1 MRALWIEF
9 TMLLTLGV
17 VGLLDGFGALGRRA
31 FQQEPLTPGAYLMVV
46 STLLVVVSIVYLVS
60 ARRTATA
67 TVAAAKLSLGPET
80 GLWVA
85 MLGYALL
92 LPLLGYALATM
103 LFFALAFWVLK
114 VRPWPRAG
122 LTGFLFA
129 AVFVLGFV
137 VLANLLLPSGLV
149 GALMDLAF

>member
-9 TMLLTLGV
+9 VVLLALGV
-17 VGLLDGFGALGRRA
+17 AGLLDGFGALGRRA
-31 FQQEPLTPGAYLMVV
+31 FQQEPLTPGAYLMAVAA
-46 STLLVVVSIVYLVS
+46 LLVVASIVYLVS
-60 ARRTATA
+60 ARRTATV
-67 TVAAAKLSLGPET
+67 TGAAVKVSLGPET
-80 GLWVA
+80 GLWAA
-85 MLGYALL
+85 MLGYAFL
-92 LPLLGYALATM
+92 LPVLGYALATA

-122 LTGFLFA
+122 LTGLLFA
-129 AVFVLGFV
+129 TVFVLGFV